1 MQPSVAI
8 ILINWNSLAVTHN
21 CIASLKGIQYS
32 NYSIIVVDNASA
44 DGSGKA
50 LKELFPE
57 IVLLESEKNL
67 GFAGGNNLGFDYAL
81 KNEFSY
87 TLMLNNDTIVEPDF
101 LTHLINHIDTHPEI
115 GAIQPRIHY
124 DHNRQLLW
132 NGGSYY
138 SKIWGIF
145 YSKSFNKLPP
155 PNCLTL
161 KEVDW
166 ITGCAFLIRSD
177 VLKKAGLLS
186 EQMFMY
192 YEDVDLSLRIKAL
205 GYSLAYHGKS
215 LIYHIAGY
223 SSKSKTEGNEGFL
236 NPLVHYYNVRNKI
249 WVLKKYTPWYC
260 ILTTVLYNFIYLCG
274 VMGYF
279 LVRRRFTKL
288 RTVFNALIDGLK
300 GQINYLRDNE
310 SN

>member
-1 MQPSVAI
+1 MQPAVAI
-8 ILINWNSLAVTHN
+8 ILINWNSLEVTRD
-21 CIASLKGIQYS
+21 CIVSLKGIQYA

-44 DGSGKA
+44 DGSGQA
-50 LKELFPE
+50 LKALFPE

-67 GFAGGNNLGFDYAL
+67 GFAGGNNLGFAYAL
-81 KNEFSY
+81 ENQFTY
-87 TLMLNNDTIVEPDF
+87 TMMLNNDTIVEPDF

-115 GAIQPRIHY
+115 GVIQPRIHY
-124 DHNRQLLW
+124 DHNRQVLW

-155 PNCLTL
+155 SNSLTL

-166 ITGCAFLIRSD
+166 ITGCAFLMRSD
-177 VLKKAGLLS
+177 LLKKAGLLS
-186 EQMFMY
+186 EKMFMY
-192 YEDVDLSLRIKAL
+192 YEDAEFSLRIKAL
-205 GYSLAYHGKS
+205 GYSLAYHGES

-223 SSKSKTEGNEGFL
+223 SSKSKTKGNEGFL

-260 ILTTVLYNFIYLCG
+260 IPTVLAYNLVYLFG
-274 VMGYF
+274 VLAYF
-279 LVRRRFTKL
+279 LVRRRFSKFTIVLK
-288 RTVFNALIDGLK
+288 AIKDGLQK
-300 GQINYLRDNE
+300 GLD
-310 SN
+310 